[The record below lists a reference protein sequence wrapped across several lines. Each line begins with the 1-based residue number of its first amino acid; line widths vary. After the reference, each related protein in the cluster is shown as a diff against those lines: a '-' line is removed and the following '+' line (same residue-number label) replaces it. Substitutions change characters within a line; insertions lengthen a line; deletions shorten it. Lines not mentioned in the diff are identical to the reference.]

1 LRCLPL
7 AGAAGKGLILMR
19 ASMLGK
25 TLGLDIS
32 DDAVT
37 AVLVKGGLQGY
48 QLMGCATESISR
60 AGSPEAALSV
70 VLGQVDAGG
79 CVCISGIPSD
89 RASYRNLTLPFKDR
103 RKIGQIIAYELESL
117 LPFPV
122 EDLLV
127 DFTITGQSVEQTEIL
142 AAAVK
147 RSFLAGYLDFLQK
160 QAVKPEVV
168 DIGNVATVMLLL
180 KEDQIPANGL
190 FIDLGRDRA
199 TIVLFLNGRIVMIRN
214 LPLFYRS
221 QADETREKHA
231 GDAVPASMNEDMA
244 AACQRFCRTVRNT
257 LMAFVNQTEAKG
269 HPEKVFISGA
279 AASQSGVA
287 DLLSRFLELAVEV
300 VDLGRS
306 DRIQVPDEVAGHWD
320 PGLMNTALAL
330 ALRESRHGAGFN
342 FRKEEF
348 EPKRQFLKF
357 RKDLRKG
364 AIVMAVIIALVM
376 CDYGVDYYGMKKRYN
391 GLDRQIA
398 KIFTQTLP
406 EVKKIDEMRETA
418 GIFAAGGK
426 GHSVLDLLADI
437 SRRVPSSLDVVVSR
451 VVIDPEEMVIRG
463 TTDTFNTVDSI
474 KQGLGDSPFFRDVT
488 ITSANL
494 ERSGN
499 RVQFEMRSEL
509 VH

>member
-1 LRCLPL
+1 
-7 AGAAGKGLILMR
+7 
-19 ASMLGK
+19 MLGK

-32 DDAVT
+32 EDNVT
-37 AVLVKGGLQGY
+37 AVLVKGGLQGD
-48 QLMGCATESISR
+48 QVMGCATESISR
-60 AGSPEAALSV
+60 AGSPEAALSA

-89 RASYRNLTLPFKDR
+89 QVSYRNLSLPFKDK
-103 RKIGQIIAYELESL
+103 RKIDQIIAYELESL

-122 EDLLV
+122 DDLLV
-127 DFTITGQSVEQTEIL
+127 DFTVTGQSAEQTDIL

-160 QAVKPEVV
+160 QAVEPEVV
-168 DIGNVATVMLLL
+168 DIRDVPPVMLLL
-180 KEDQIPANGL
+180 KQDQTPANGL

-199 TIVLFLNGRIVMIRN
+199 TIVLFLNGRIVMIRK
-214 LPLFYRS
+214 LFLGYQS
-221 QADETREKHA
+221 PTEAAQDVLASDS
-231 GDAVPASMNEDMA
+231 VPVKMDEDMTTVWP
-244 AACQRFCRTVRNT
+244 RFCRTVRNT
-257 LMAFVNQTEAKG
+257 LMAFVNQTDATG
-269 HPEKVFISGA
+269 RPEKAFISGA

-287 DLLSRFLELAVEV
+287 DLLSRYLELEVEV
-300 VDLGRS
+300 VDLGKSART
-306 DRIQVPDEVAGHWD
+306 QLTDEVAGRWD
-320 PGLMNTALAL
+320 PGLMNNALAL
-330 ALRESRHGAGFN
+330 ALRDSRHGAGFN

-348 EPKRQFLKF
+348 EPSKQFLKF
-357 RKDLRKG
+357 RKDIRKG
-364 AIVMAVIIALVM
+364 VIVLAVILALVL
-376 CDYGVDYYGMKKRYN
+376 CDYGVDYYGMKKRYD
-391 GLDRQIA
+391 GLNRQIV

-406 EVKKIDEMRETA
+406 EVKKIVDPVQQMRVQINKMRETA
-418 GIFAAGGK
+418 GIFTAGEK

-474 KQGLGDSPFFRDVT
+474 KQGLDDSPLLKDVT

-509 VH
+509 VQ